1 MSSLNLFHRTTTGNS
16 LLQSYARLA
25 EALFVPHATVALP
38 GRQAVE
44 VRRPQLSWLDHID
57 RWFDGWTDDRAELE
71 RYLARAQNIADLE
84 NRMRAALDQPPPLR
98 F

>member
-1 MSSLNLFHRTTTGNS
+1 MSTLTFTHHTFDSLRELLHVPARTRRVAV
-16 LLQSYARLA
+16 ARPA
-25 EALFVPHATVALP
+25 APVV
-38 GRQAVE
+38 
-44 VRRPQLSWLDHID
+44 PQLSLLDRID

>member
-1 MSSLNLFHRTTTGNS
+1 MSTLTFTHHTFDSLRELLHVPARTRRVAVARPAAPAASAAPVVPHLS
-16 LLQSYARLA
+16 LLDR
-25 EALFVPHATVALP
+25 
-38 GRQAVE
+38 
-44 VRRPQLSWLDHID
+44 ID

>member
-1 MSSLNLFHRTTTGNS
+1 MSTLTFTHHTFDSLRELLHVPART
-16 LLQSYARLA
+16 AR
-25 EALFVPHATVALP
+25 VTVARP
-38 GRQAVE
+38 AAPASPV
-44 VRRPQLSWLDHID
+44 VPQLSLLDRID

-71 RYLARAQNIADLE
+71 RYLARSQNIADLE

>member
-1 MSSLNLFHRTTTGNS
+1 MSTLTFSHHTVDALRERLHVPARARRAGVARAATPAVPHLS
-16 LLQSYARLA
+16 LLDR
-25 EALFVPHATVALP
+25 
-38 GRQAVE
+38 
-44 VRRPQLSWLDHID
+44 ID

-84 NRMRAALDQPPPLR
+84 NRMREALQPRPPLR

>member
-1 MSSLNLFHRTTTGNS
+1 MSTLTFTHHTFDSLRELLHVPARTRRVAV
-16 LLQSYARLA
+16 ARPA
-25 EALFVPHATVALP
+25 APTAPA
-38 GRQAVE
+38 A
-44 VRRPQLSWLDHID
+44 PQLSLLDRID

>member
-1 MSSLNLFHRTTTGNS
+1 MSTLTFTHHAAETLREMLHLPVR
-16 LLQSYARLA
+16 ARPA
-25 EALFVPHATVALP
+25 AVARPAAP
-38 GRQAVE
+38 GG
-44 VRRPQLSWLDHID
+44 PQLSLLDRID

-84 NRMRAALDQPPPLR
+84 NRMRDALDRPPPLR

>member
-1 MSSLNLFHRTTTGNS
+1 MTTLTFTHHSFDSLRDLLHVPARARRVAVARPAAPVVPHLS
-16 LLQSYARLA
+16 LLDR
-25 EALFVPHATVALP
+25 
-38 GRQAVE
+38 
-44 VRRPQLSWLDHID
+44 ID

-71 RYLARAQNIADLE
+71 RYLARSQNIADLE